1 MCIRDSLDNDAPS
14 VLPLVRDA
22 CHLPMAIADAGAQS
36 AQASERFVVL
46 ASKIAP
52 ALHRYSGSI
61 SDALNAALVRLYS
74 AASRELNGDFG
85 ALQLDRTTWQHVLEA
100 FCGEEH
106 AAHRDDLG
114 VMRRL
119 GIGLLISDLE
129 RLEGGRLLRQLDLTP
144 VRDLLATKYGSEGTE
159 ALDSWH
165 AGADRDVSEPG
176 DVSTEVTGT
185 VARHLAPVRRVD
197 ILLGNQLNSIA
208 RPGADMN
215 HEDAYDILKE
225 HVSNGIY
232 PPPST
237 VVPMLCGFGRDGD
250 LKHVDELYAIAQHVI
265 AAQHRNLE
273 SRLRGWV
280 QVEDAMIT
288 ALSHSGESARANAHR
303 ERIVA
308 ASQVPS
314 ASAYAA
320 LIATIQERT
329 DDAAIAEDLFN
340 ESQRLGVRPTTYL
353 FNTVISKL
361 SRARKAEQALQLF
374 DMMRIARVRP
384 TSVTFGA
391 AINACVRTG
400 DEARATAL
408 FAEMESQKSFQPRVP
423 PYNTMIQYYVYSRPQ
438 RDQALLYFK
447 KMQEAGVRPSAHTYK
462 LLLDMWGTIDPVQP
476 EQQQSVFAKLTAD
489 RLVSVQGTHWASLI
503 LSLIH
508 I

>member
-1 MCIRDSLDNDAPS
+1 MCIRD
-14 VLPLVRDA
+14 R
-22 CHLPMAIADAGAQS
+22 
-36 AQASERFVVL
+36 
-46 ASKIAP
+46 
-52 ALHRYSGSI
+52 
-61 SDALNAALVRLYS
+61 
-74 AASRELNGDFG
+74 
-85 ALQLDRTTWQHVLEA
+85 
-100 FCGEEH
+100 
-106 AAHRDDLG
+106 
-114 VMRRL
+114 
-119 GIGLLISDLE
+119 
-129 RLEGGRLLRQLDLTP
+129 
-144 VRDLLATKYGSEGTE
+144 
-159 ALDSWH
+159 
-165 AGADRDVSEPG
+165 
-176 DVSTEVTGT
+176 
-185 VARHLAPVRRVD
+185 
-197 ILLGNQLNSIA
+197 
-208 RPGADMN
+208 
-215 HEDAYDILKE
+215 
-225 HVSNGIY
+225 
-232 PPPST
+232 
-237 VVPMLCGFGRDGD
+237 
-250 LKHVDELYAIAQHVI
+250 HVI

-438 RDQALLYFK
+438 REQALLYFK

-503 LSLIH
+503 HTQGSVLHNLDRAMEIFDSIADHAPARGPGASTVPDAVVYEAMIAVFVAHDRTDLMPAYTTRMLGQGIMPTAYIANLLIKGYAADGPLGLAEARRVFNSMSDPPAGVAAAGNHLPRHHGAGALRQFRERPSPRGSNLARDSANVLGAHVNREPSTYEAMIRAELSHGNTAEARNVLERMKARAFPAALVNRARALFDTQ
-508 I
+508 